1 VVIRGLEL
9 REAQGIVEER
19 GYLDKAI
26 DVKYHSLERVRRAGA
41 KVAVGTDAG
50 FVVCHGENAR
60 ELEVLVEGGMTPME
74 AIMAATSVGADHLDM
89 ADLVG
94 SIEAG
99 KYADL
104 LIVDGDPL
112 KDIRIL
118 QDIDRIKTVMKG
130 GEIVARRG

>member
-1 VVIRGLEL
+1 
-9 REAQGIVEER
+9 
-19 GYLDKAI
+19 
-26 DVKYHSLERVRRAGA
+26 
-41 KVAVGTDAG
+41 
-50 FVVCHGENAR
+50 
-60 ELEVLVEGGMTPME
+60 
-74 AIMAATSVGADHLDM
+74 MAATSVGADHLDM